1 MGDQCSSLNPRVS
14 ERTIRNALRLVA
26 LQHPI
31 TVLSLAIA
39 AVSLIHLIGFS
50 RWLWRCSFRRFVLL
64 DIFRPQ

>member
-50 RWLWRCSFRRFVLL
+50 PFPFPNIWAALSLVMAV
-64 DIFRPQ
+64 